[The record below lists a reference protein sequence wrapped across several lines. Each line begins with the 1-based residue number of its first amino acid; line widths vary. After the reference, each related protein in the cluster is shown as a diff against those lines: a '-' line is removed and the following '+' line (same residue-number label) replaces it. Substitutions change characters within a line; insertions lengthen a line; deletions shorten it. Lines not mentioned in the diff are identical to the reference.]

1 MSAAPEALAMQGKRI
16 IVTGGSRGIG
26 AAITRGLILA
36 GASVVFL
43 DLKDDLGVQVAEELA
58 GLVTSPQVVKFQ
70 RVDVSNCQEIFKAI
84 DEAVSILGGLDG
96 LVNAAGVER
105 HAAAENIS
113 EEELDLVLGVNLKGS
128 IFASQAA
135 FPYLKKNGMGSIIN
149 FGSGAGV
156 NPLPGAA
163 SYSASKGAVHAI
175 TRTFAAEWG
184 RHGIR
189 VNSLLPAV
197 RTQLVDEH
205 RSRCTKE
212 ELQAIDALLERQI
225 FLGGKMGDPARDLV
239 PVVLFMLSESSQF
252 ITAQMIPVDGGIVQ
266 TR

>member
-1 MSAAPEALAMQGKRI
+1 MSASSEPSAMQGKKV

-36 GASVVFL
+36 GASVIFL
-43 DLKDDLGVQVAEELA
+43 DLNEDLAKLILEELTP
-58 GLVTSPQVVKFQ
+58 LVTLPQILHFKFA
-70 RVDVSNCQEIFKAI
+70 DVSNRKEIFKAI
-84 DEAVSILGGLDG
+84 EGAVSILGGLDG

-105 HAAAENIS
+105 RCAAETIS

-135 FPYLKKNGMGSIIN
+135 FPYLKNNKMASIIN

-156 NPLPGAA
+156 NPHPGGG
-163 SYSASKGAVHAI
+163 SYSASKGAIHAI

-184 RHGIR
+184 SYGIR

-197 RTQLVDEH
+197 RTELVDEY
-205 RSRCTKE
+205 RSRCTTE
-212 ELQAIDALLERQI
+212 ELQILDAQLARQI

-239 PVVLFMLSESSQF
+239 PVVLFMLSDASRF
-252 ITAQMIPVDGGIVQ
+252 VTAQIIPVDGGIVQ